1 LLELEDT
8 IEPVGCPITSPF
20 SVEKGKAKKLQVV
33 RSKKA

>member
-8 IEPVGCPITSPF
+8 VDPVGCPITSPF
-20 SVEKGKAKKLQVV
+20 SVDKGKAKKLQVV

>member
-1 LLELEDT
+1 LLELEDA

-20 SVEKGKAKKLQVV
+20 SVEKEKAKKLQVV